1 MLRGPGTWAKS
12 PRSDTSPRR
21 PQNRVA
27 TRIDPLT
34 NHRRIA
40 LAGILLLPVL
50 TTGCVSGTRA
60 VPSASLRSGC
70 KADAIEV
77 VSQSGHDLVLDVC
90 GTHESWRWHALNG

>member
-1 MLRGPGTWAKS
+1 MK
-12 PRSDTSPRR
+12 
-21 PQNRVA
+21 
-27 TRIDPLT
+27 

-40 LAGILLLPVL
+40 LAGILLLPLL

-60 VPSASLRSGC
+60 VPSASRRSGC

-90 GTHESWRWHALNG
+90 GTHESWRWHALNGWEYVGMASTQPLRAPRHGTPPPAHPCW